1 MIHFDTYL
9 AEDELKEGVYD
20 PGILKAFFTAGGP
33 GSGKSYVT
41 GKAGLGKFS
50 PLGIKIVNSDAQYEK
65 LLDDAKM
72 EMTPENI
79 FSKKGQ
85 EIRKRAKEITQA
97 MRSGYING
105 RLGLLIDG
113 TGKDFEK
120 IQMTSNTLRK
130 VGYDTYMIFINTS
143 LNVAQ
148 KRNLMRP
155 RKLDPAQVTKMW
167 NAVQQNIG
175 KFQRH
180 FGRKNILILDNN
192 DESEDIIES
201 LFVRIKK
208 LVTEPVI
215 NSIGKRWIESE
226 LLKKKKRK

>member
-9 AEDELKEGVYD
+9 AEEELKEGVYD

-33 GSGKSYVT
+33 GSGKSYVA

-130 VGYDTYMIFINTS
+130 VGYDTYMIFVNTS
-143 LNVAQ
+143 LDVAQ

-192 DESEDIIES
+192 DESEDIIEG
-201 LFVRIKK
+201 LFVRIRI
-208 LVTEPVI
+208 LVTEPVV
-215 NSIGKRWIESE
+215 NSIGQRWIESE
-226 LLKKKKRK
+226 LLKKKRRK

>member
-9 AEDELKEGVYD
+9 AEEELKEGVYD

-33 GSGKSYVT
+33 GSGKSYVA

-130 VGYDTYMIFINTS
+130 VGYDTYMIFVNTS
-143 LNVAQ
+143 LDVAQ

-192 DESEDIIES
+192 DESEDIIEG
-201 LFVRIKK
+201 LFVRIRK
-208 LVTEPVI
+208 LVTEPVV
-215 NSIGKRWIESE
+215 NSIGQRWIESE
-226 LLKKKKRK
+226 LLKKKRRK

>member
-9 AEDELKEGVYD
+9 AEEELIEGVYD

-33 GSGKSYVT
+33 GSGKSHVS
-41 GKAGLGKFS
+41 GSAGLGKFS

-65 LLDDAKM
+65 LLGDANM
-72 EMTPENI
+72 AMTPENI
-79 FSKKGQ
+79 FSPKGQ
-85 EIRKRAKEITQA
+85 EIRKRAKEMTQA
-97 MRSGYING
+97 MRSGYIDG

-113 TGKDFEK
+113 TGKDYDK
-120 IQMTSNTLRK
+120 IQMTSNSLRK
-130 VGYDTYMIFINTS
+130 IGYDTYMLFMNTS
-143 LNVAQ
+143 LDVAQ

-180 FGRKNILILDNN
+180 FGRKNIIIIDNN
-192 DESEDIIES
+192 DESDDLIES
-201 LFVRIKK
+201 LFVRVKK

-215 NSIGKRWIESE
+215 NTIGQQWIASE
-226 LLKKKKRK
+226 LKKKKRK

>member
-9 AEDELKEGVYD
+9 AEEELSEGVYD

-50 PLGIKIVNSDAQYEK
+50 PLGIKIINSDAQYEK
-65 LLDDAKM
+65 LLADAKM
-72 EMTPENI
+72 EMTPANI
-79 FSKKGQ
+79 FSKRGQ
-85 EIRKRAKEITQA
+85 KIRKRAKELTQA
-97 MRSGYING
+97 MRSGYVDG

-113 TGKDFEK
+113 TGKDYDK
-120 IQMTSNTLRK
+120 IQMTSNSLRK
-130 VGYDTYMIFINTS
+130 IGYDTYMIFINTS
-143 LNVAQ
+143 LEVALR
-148 KRNLMRP
+148 RNLMRP
-155 RKLDPAQVTKMW
+155 RKLEEKQVTKMW

-175 KFQRH
+175 KFQIH

-192 DESEDIIES
+192 DENDNLIQG

-208 LVTEPVI
+208 LVDEPVI
-215 NSIGKRWIESE
+215 NTIGKEWIASE
-226 LLKKKKRK
+226 LKKKKRK

>member
-9 AEDELKEGVYD
+9 AEEELKEGVYD

-65 LLDDAKM
+65 LLDDANM
-72 EMTPENI
+72 AMTPENI
-79 FSKKGQ
+79 FSPRGQ
-85 EIRKRAKEITQA
+85 RIRKRAKEMTKA
-97 MRSGYING
+97 MKAGYVDG

-113 TGKDFEK
+113 TGKDYEK
-120 IQMTSNTLRK
+120 IQNTSNALRK
-130 VGYDTYMIFINTS
+130 IGYDTFMIFINTS
-143 LNVAQ
+143 LEVALR
-148 KRNLMRP
+148 RNLMRP
-155 RKLDPAQVTKMW
+155 RKLPEKDVTKMW

-175 KFQRH
+175 KFQIH

-192 DESEDIIES
+192 DENENLIDG

-208 LVTEPVI
+208 LVDEPVI
-215 NSIGKRWIESE
+215 NTIGKQWIASE
-226 LLKKKKRK
+226 LKKKKRK

>member
-1 MIHFDTYL
+1 MIHFDTFI
-9 AEDELKEGVYD
+9 AEEELTEGVYD

-33 GSGKSYVT
+33 GSGKSHVS
-41 GKAGLGKFS
+41 GRAGLGKFS

-65 LLDDAKM
+65 LLGDANM
-72 EMTPENI
+72 AMTPENI
-79 FSKKGQ
+79 FSPKGQ
-85 EIRKRAKEITQA
+85 EIRKRAKEMTQA
-97 MRSGYING
+97 MRSGYIDG

-113 TGKDFEK
+113 TGKDYDK
-120 IQMTSNTLRK
+120 IQMTSNSLRK
-130 VGYDTYMIFINTS
+130 IGYDTYMLFMNTS
-143 LNVAQ
+143 LDVAQ

-180 FGRKNILILDNN
+180 FGRKNIIIIDNN
-192 DESEDIIES
+192 DESDDLIES
-201 LFVRIKK
+201 LFVRVKK

-215 NSIGKRWIESE
+215 NTIGQQWIASE
-226 LLKKKKRK
+226 LKKKKRK